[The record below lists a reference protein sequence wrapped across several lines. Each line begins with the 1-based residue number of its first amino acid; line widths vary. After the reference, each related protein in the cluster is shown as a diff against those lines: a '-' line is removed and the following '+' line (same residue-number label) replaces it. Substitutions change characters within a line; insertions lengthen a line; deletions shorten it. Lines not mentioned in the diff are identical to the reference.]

1 MRDSVYKLDIAVA
14 FCAGVAVGILIM
26 VIVGGL

>member
-1 MRDSVYKLDIAVA
+1 MGITYKLDIAVA

-26 VIVGGL
+26 IAGGSL